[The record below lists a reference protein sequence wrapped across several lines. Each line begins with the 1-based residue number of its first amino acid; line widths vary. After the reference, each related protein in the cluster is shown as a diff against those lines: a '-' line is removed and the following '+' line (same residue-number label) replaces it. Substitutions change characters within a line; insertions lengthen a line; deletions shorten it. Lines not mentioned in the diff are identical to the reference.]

1 MTDYTKLRTPFF
13 QMSFTP
19 DVPSNALG
27 PNEYNSGLNV
37 EADVRGIKKISGEEE
52 ILSVIPNYPIFMD
65 GGFRSQVEWV
75 FIVATRNL
83 SNHGYWYLITSTSIT
98 NITPGVGANPAAYLP
113 NYTENLNITTS
124 WVGNVFFINDG
135 LTSPMYFLPTATEIY
150 LYDAAPNNYV
160 WNYDIGVTATR
171 AGFVRNFC
179 SPNVGNILIAGNI
192 TKDYASG
199 TTVNYPTTVRWSQAF
214 ANTGVPATWQPTLS
228 NVANEQE
235 IPVRGPIVDGF
246 FLGGCFYVC
255 SYWDTVV
262 FSPIAYQSSSA
273 PVFGIRLL
281 NQGRGLI
288 NNNCWSNT
296 DSNVY
301 GIDSRDIWIFDGSN
315 FNPLGNQKVRDYFF
329 RNLSNTYSDRVFM
342 VNNTQK
348 NQIEI
353 YYPDQTSTGWC
364 NKMLSWRYDLQ
375 IWNAPKNVQFACDA
389 CEAPK
394 VIDGNFK
401 YASRTITYAR
411 AGTQN
416 TKLVQTGVG
425 NSFINNQPIPT
436 LFERTNMVLQTQN
449 GPVPYSSKV
458 YIHRVLPEIAGSG
471 TVKITV
477 GSANSTAQ
485 TPTYGQVGVVNI
497 VTDTP
502 WVTTQQNAGRT
513 TSVKVES
520 NDSTDAWNLT
530 ALNWQASIVEDA
542 F

>member
-1 MTDYTKLRTPFF
+1 MTDYSRLRTPFVN
-13 QMSFTP
+13 MSFCP

-37 EADVRGIKKISGEEE
+37 EADVRGIKKISGEQE
-52 ILSVIPNYPIFMD
+52 ILSVIPNLPIFMD
-65 GGFRSQVEWV
+65 GGFRSQTEWV
-75 FIVATRNL
+75 FIVATRTVAD
-83 SNHGYWYLITSTSIT
+83 HGNWYLVTASAIT

-113 NYTENLNITTS
+113 GYTENLNITTS

-135 LTSPMYFLPTATEIY
+135 ISSPMYFIPTRNEISV
-150 LYDAAPNNYV
+150 YDTAPDNYK

-214 ANTGVPATWQPTLS
+214 ANTGVPASWEPTLS

-246 FLGGCFYVC
+246 FLGGSFYVC
-255 SYWDTVV
+255 SYWDTVI
-262 FSPIAYQSSSA
+262 FSPIAYQSSTT
-273 PVFGIRLL
+273 PVFGVRLL

-296 DSNVY
+296 DANVY
-301 GIDSRDIWIFDGSN
+301 GVDSRDIWIFDGSN

-329 RNLSNTYSDRVFM
+329 NNLSVAYSDRIFM

-353 YYPDQTSTGWC
+353 YYPDLTSTGWC

-375 IWNAPKNVQFACDA
+375 VWNAPKDVDFACDA

-394 VIDGNFK
+394 LVDGVFK

-411 AGTQN
+411 GGVENQ
-416 TKLVQTGVG
+416 KLVQTGIG

-436 LFERTNMVLQTQN
+436 LFERTNMVLQTEK

-471 TVKITV
+471 VVTITV
-477 GSANSTAQ
+477 GSSNSTAQ
-485 TPTYGQVGVVNI
+485 TPTYGQVGRVNV
-497 VTDTP
+497 VTDNP

-520 NDSTDAWNLT
+520 NNATDAWNLT